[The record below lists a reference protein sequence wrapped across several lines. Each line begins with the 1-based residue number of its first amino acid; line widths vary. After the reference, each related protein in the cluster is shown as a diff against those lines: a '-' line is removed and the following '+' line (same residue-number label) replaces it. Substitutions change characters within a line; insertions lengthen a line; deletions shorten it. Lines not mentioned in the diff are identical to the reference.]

1 MKYQVQAIKMLTKIG
16 TAEFGDILDKE
27 NIIDLESALS
37 LGRVKEVSEEEVE
50 DLSKEADKTTE
61 EIKETAKE
69 ADKEANK
76 EVDKQ
81 ALKDIVKK

>member
-1 MKYQVQAIKMLTKIG
+1 MKYQVQAIKMLTKFG

-37 LGRVKEVSEEEVE
+37 LGRVKEVSEEEV
-50 DLSKEADKTTE
+50 KEVSEEVDKTTE
-61 EIKETAKE
+61 EIKEPAKE
-69 ADKEANK
+69 ADK